1 MSEINKSYIYSGTIR
16 HRRFAPFDHFF
27 TYPLFMTYID
37 LNSIDNALSKS
48 WLWNIDKPALVSFN
62 RKDYHGDSEMGL
74 DESVR
79 KTIFEKIGYKVKGPI
94 RLLTHLRY
102 LGYCFNPVSFYY
114 CFDEEDSEV
123 EIILAEVTN
132 TPWDERHAYI
142 IREKDKKGKFGNLIA
157 DLEKKLHVSP
167 FWGMDHQYEWLF
179 TQPDSNL
186 LVNMKNFKDGEKVFD
201 ATLKMKRSPFTK
213 KGLIKQVARFP
224 FITMIV
230 VFRIHW
236 QAFKLWLKKAP
247 FFIHPDKADLIKEN

>member
-1 MSEINKSYIYSGTIR
+1 MGVLY
-16 HRRFAPFDHFF
+16 
-27 TYPLFMTYID
+27 
-37 LNSIDNALSKS
+37 LN
-48 WLWNIDKPALVSFN
+48 
-62 RKDYHGDSEMGL
+62 
-74 DESVR
+74 
-79 KTIFEKIGYKVKGPI
+79 
-94 RLLTHLRY
+94 
-102 LGYCFNPVSFYY
+102 Y
-114 CFDEEDSEV
+114 CFDENDSEV
-123 EIILAEVTN
+123 EIILAEETN

-142 IREKDKKGKFGNLIA
+142 IHEKDKEGKFGNLIA